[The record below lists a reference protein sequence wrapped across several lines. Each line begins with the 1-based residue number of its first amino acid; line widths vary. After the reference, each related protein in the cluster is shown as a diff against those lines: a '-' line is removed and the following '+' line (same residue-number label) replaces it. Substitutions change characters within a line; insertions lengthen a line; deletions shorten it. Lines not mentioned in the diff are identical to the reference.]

1 MQSKW
6 DIIGEGLHDQ
16 RIEMET
22 LKPIFERAKRGDLK
36 AYEQIVACFQD
47 LAVGYGFALLRDF
60 HLAQDAAQE
69 AFTEAWVNL
78 ERVYDVFAFPALL
91 RKIVFKHCDR
101 MTRRGKKVEIVS
113 MEQLVEIASE
123 EQHPDRTTEVKEMRC
138 LVREAINTL
147 HENERQ
153 AVSLFYISDYSQ
165 REVAAFLGVS
175 VAVVKNRLRS
185 ARKRLKERL
194 FDMVK
199 DNMHENR
206 PSRDDRFIDRLR
218 EILAPDQTNHSE
230 GIYELLDRR
239 WNAISRQ
246 CRAGRIAHSHYDWQT
261 SRIGTMDGDVVTH
274 AGIYDLSMRIG
285 SAPVRTGGIN
295 LPTVHPDYR
304 DEGIYAA
311 TIQAALDAMYAHGYD
326 MSCTRTEPLDRFA
339 NFGYVL
345 AWPDQETYFID
356 TEHLPEAAP
365 DIELEEVHVNV
376 IHGRRDLAE
385 LHNRWHDGLTG
396 TTVRPTYRKG
406 KCPPEDDDPWT
417 ACIFRDKTG
426 RAVGYLYDGP
436 NKSKDHEGR
445 DLRHTDS
452 AGDPEQILRVL
463 GQLARQYQGP
473 RVEFVRLPWRSA
485 LARRV
490 RQLPHLY
497 SARNHNGRTGN
508 QIRIINLETTL
519 CKIAPELSRRLRRSH
534 LRDFIGTLQISIP
547 DQSVILSIDNG
558 EVSVQPGGKADNSI
572 ESGHEFAQIIIGK
585 EAPIE
590 IADRS
595 DMLLTGD
602 AAELLDALF
611 PAQHPQMPNEDL

>member
-1 MQSKW
+1 MQPNW
-6 DIIGEGLHDQ
+6 DIIGERLHSQ
-16 RIEMET
+16 GSEMET
-22 LKPIFERAKRGDLK
+22 LKPIFERAKQGDLK
-36 AYEQIVACFQD
+36 AYEQIVAHFQD
-47 LAVGYGFALLRDF
+47 LAVGYGYALLRDF

-123 EQHPDRTTEVKEMRC
+123 DRHPDRTTEENEMRC
-138 LVREAINTL
+138 LVREAIDTL
-147 HENERQ
+147 PENERQ

-165 REVAAFLGVS
+165 REVAVFLGVS

-185 ARKRLKERL
+185 ARRRLKERL

-199 DNMHENR
+199 DNMHVNR
-206 PSRDDRFIDRLR
+206 PSRDDRFIDRVR
-218 EILAPDQTNHSE
+218 EILAPDKADHSE
-230 GIYELLDRR
+230 GIYELLDKR
-239 WNAISRQ
+239 WNAIGRQ

-261 SRIGTMDGDVVTH
+261 SRIGTMDRDVVAH
-274 AGIYDLSMRIG
+274 AGIYDLSMCIG
-285 SAPVRTGGIN
+285 SATVRTGGFN
-295 LPTVHPDYR
+295 LPTVHPQYR
-304 DEGIYAA
+304 DEGIYAE

-356 TEHLPEAAP
+356 TEHLPEVAP
-365 DIELEEVHVNV
+365 EIELEEVHVNV

-417 ACIFRDKTG
+417 AYVFKDKTG

-436 NKSKDHEGR
+436 NKKKEHEGR

-497 SARNHNGRTGN
+497 QVRNHNGRTGN

-519 CKIAPELSRRLRRSH
+519 SKIAPELSRRLRKSH
-534 LRDFIGTLQISIP
+534 LRDFMGTLRISIP
-547 DQSVILSIDNG
+547 DQSAILSIDNG
-558 EVSVQPGGKADNSI
+558 EVSVQPGGKADNTI

-585 EAPIE
+585 EAPDE
-590 IADRS
+590 IAERS

>member
-1 MQSKW
+1 
-6 DIIGEGLHDQ
+6 
-16 RIEMET
+16 MET

-36 AYEQIVACFQD
+36 AYEQIVKGFQD

-69 AFTEAWVNL
+69 AFTEAWLNL

-91 RKIVFKHCDR
+91 RKIVFKYCDR

-123 EQHPDRTTEVKEMRC
+123 DRQPDRTTEENEMRR

-147 HENERQ
+147 PENERQ
-153 AVSLFYISDYSQ
+153 AVSLFYVSDYSQ

-185 ARKRLKERL
+185 ARKRLKEGL

-206 PSRDDRFIDRLR
+206 PSRDDRFIDRVR
-218 EILAPDQTNHSE
+218 EILAPDKSDHSE

-239 WNAISRQ
+239 WSAISRQ

-285 SAPVRTGGIN
+285 SATVRTGGIN

-339 NFGYVL
+339 DFGYVL

-365 DIELEEVHVNV
+365 EIEHEEVHVNV

-396 TTVRPTYRKG
+396 TTVRPTYRRG

-417 ACIFRDKTG
+417 AYIFNDKTG

-436 NKSKDHEGR
+436 NKRKDHEGR

-473 RVEFVRLPWRSA
+473 RVEFVRLPWHSA

-490 RQLPHLY
+490 RQSPHLY
-497 SARNHNGRTGN
+497 QVSNHNGRTGN

-519 CKIAPELSRRLRRSH
+519 SKIASELSRRLRKSH
-534 LRDFIGTLQISIP
+534 LRDFMGTLRISIP
-547 DQSVILSIDNG
+547 DQSAMLSIDNG
-558 EVSVQPGGKADNSI
+558 EVSVQPGGKADNAI

-590 IADRS
+590 IADQS

>member
-1 MQSKW
+1 MQSNW
-6 DIIGEGLHDQ
+6 DIIGEGLHNQ
-16 RIEMET
+16 RSEMET

-113 MEQLVEIASE
+113 MERLVEIASE
-123 EQHPDRTTEVKEMRC
+123 EQHPDRTTELNEMRC

-206 PSRDDRFIDRLR
+206 PSRDDRFIDRVR

-239 WNAISRQ
+239 WNAIGRQ

-261 SRIGTMDGDVVTH
+261 SRIGTLDGDVVTH

-285 SAPVRTGGIN
+285 SATVRTGGFN
-295 LPTVHPDYR
+295 LPTVHPDYW
-304 DEGIYAA
+304 DEGIYAE

-345 AWPDQETYFID
+345 AWPDQETYFVD
-356 TEHLPEAAP
+356 TEYLPEAAP
-365 DIELEEVHVNV
+365 EIELEEVHVNV

-396 TTVRPTYRKG
+396 TTVRPTYRRG

-417 ACIFRDKTG
+417 AYIFNDKTG

-436 NKSKDHEGR
+436 NTEKDHEGR

-473 RVEFVRLPWRSA
+473 RVQFVRLPWRSA

-519 CKIAPELSRRLRRSH
+519 TKIAPELSRRLRESH
-534 LRDFIGTLQISIP
+534 LREFIGTLQISIP

>member
-6 DIIGEGLHDQ
+6 DIIGEGLHNQ

-36 AYEQIVACFQD
+36 AYEQIVAHFQD
-47 LAVGYGFALLRDF
+47 LAVGYGYALLRDF

-123 EQHPDRTTEVKEMRC
+123 EQHPDRTTEENEMRC
-138 LVREAINTL
+138 LVREAIDTL

-206 PSRDDRFIDRLR
+206 PSRDDRFIDRVR

-239 WNAISRQ
+239 WNAIGRQ

-261 SRIGTMDGDVVTH
+261 SRIGTLDGDVVTH

-285 SAPVRTGGIN
+285 SATVRTGGIN

-365 DIELEEVHVNV
+365 EIELGEVHVNV

-396 TTVRPTYRKG
+396 TTVRPTYRRG

-417 ACIFRDKTG
+417 AYIFNDKTG

-436 NKSKDHEGR
+436 NTEKDHEGR

-463 GQLARQYQGP
+463 GQLARQYRGP
-473 RVEFVRLPWRSA
+473 RVQFVRLPWRSA

-519 CKIAPELSRRLRRSH
+519 TKIAPELSRRLRKSH

-558 EVSVQPGGKADNSI
+558 EVSAQPGGKADNSV

>member
-1 MQSKW
+1 
-6 DIIGEGLHDQ
+6 
-16 RIEMET
+16 MET
-22 LKPIFERAKRGDLK
+22 LKPIFERAKQGDLT
-36 AYEQIVACFQD
+36 AYEQIVEGFQD

-69 AFTEAWVNL
+69 AFLEAWVNL

-123 EQHPDRTTEVKEMRC
+123 DRHPDRTTEENEMRC
-138 LVREAINTL
+138 LVREAIDTL
-147 HENERQ
+147 PENERQ

-199 DNMHENR
+199 DNIHESR
-206 PSRDDRFIDRLR
+206 PSRDERFIDRVR
-218 EILAPDQTNHSE
+218 EILAPDKADHSE
-230 GIYELLDRR
+230 DIYELLDRC

-246 CRAGRIAHSHYDWQT
+246 CRAGRIAHSHYDWLT

-274 AGIYDLSMRIG
+274 AGIDDLSMRIG
-285 SAPVRTGGIN
+285 SATVRTGGIN

-365 DIELEEVHVNV
+365 EIELEEVHVNV

-396 TTVRPTYRKG
+396 TTVRPTYRRG

-417 ACIFRDKTG
+417 AYIFNDKTG

-436 NKSKDHEGR
+436 NTEKDHEGR

-463 GQLARQYQGP
+463 GQLARQY
-473 RVEFVRLPWRSA
+473 
-485 LARRV
+485 
-490 RQLPHLY
+490 
-497 SARNHNGRTGN
+497 
-508 QIRIINLETTL
+508 
-519 CKIAPELSRRLRRSH
+519 
-534 LRDFIGTLQISIP
+534 
-547 DQSVILSIDNG
+547 
-558 EVSVQPGGKADNSI
+558 
-572 ESGHEFAQIIIGK
+572 
-585 EAPIE
+585 
-590 IADRS
+590 
-595 DMLLTGD
+595 
-602 AAELLDALF
+602 
-611 PAQHPQMPNEDL
+611 

>member
-6 DIIGEGLHDQ
+6 DIIGEGLHRQ

-91 RKIVFKHCDR
+91 RKIVFKYCDR

-123 EQHPDRTTEVKEMRC
+123 DQQPDRTTEENEMRR

-147 HENERQ
+147 PENERQ

-185 ARKRLKERL
+185 ARKRLKEGL

-206 PSRDDRFIDRLR
+206 PSRDDRFIDRVR
-218 EILAPDQTNHSE
+218 EILAPDKTDHSE

-239 WNAISRQ
+239 WNAIGRQ
-246 CRAGRIAHSHYDWQT
+246 CRAGRIANSHYDWQT

-285 SAPVRTGGIN
+285 SATVRTGGFN
-295 LPTVHPDYR
+295 LPTVHPQYR
-304 DEGIYAA
+304 DEGIYAE

-365 DIELEEVHVNV
+365 EIELEEVHVNV

-396 TTVRPTYRKG
+396 TTVRPTYRRG

-417 ACIFRDKTG
+417 AYIFKDKTG

-436 NKSKDHEGR
+436 NKRKDHEGR

-463 GQLARQYQGP
+463 GQLARQYDGP

-497 SARNHNGRTGN
+497 QTSNHSGRTGN

-519 CKIAPELSRRLRRSH
+519 SKIAPELSRRLRKSH
-534 LRDFIGTLQISIP
+534 LRDFMGTFRISIP
-547 DQSVILSIDNG
+547 DQSAMLSIDNG
-558 EVSVQPGGKADNSI
+558 EVSVQPGGKSDNTI

-602 AAELLDALF
+602 AAEFLDALF

>member
-1 MQSKW
+1 MRPNW
-6 DIIGEGLHDQ
+6 DIIGEGLHNQ

-22 LKPIFERAKRGDLK
+22 LKPVFERAKRGDLK
-36 AYEQIVACFQD
+36 AYEQIVKGFQD

-69 AFTEAWVNL
+69 AFTEAWLNL

-91 RKIVFKHCDR
+91 RKIVFKYCDR

-123 EQHPDRTTEVKEMRC
+123 DPHPDRTTEENEMRR
-138 LVREAINTL
+138 LVREAIDTL
-147 HENERQ
+147 PENERQ

-185 ARKRLKERL
+185 ARKRLKEGL

-206 PSRDDRFIDRLR
+206 PSRDDRFIDRMR
-218 EILAPDQTNHSE
+218 EILAPDRADHSE

-239 WNAISRQ
+239 WSAISRQ

-261 SRIGTMDGDVVTH
+261 SRIGTIDGDVVTH

-285 SAPVRTGGIN
+285 SATVRTGGIN

-326 MSCTRTEPLDRFA
+326 LSCTRTEPLDRFA

-365 DIELEEVHVNV
+365 EIELEEVHVNV

-385 LHNRWHDGLTG
+385 LHNQWHDGLTG
-396 TTVRPTYRKG
+396 TTVRPTYRRG

-417 ACIFRDKTG
+417 AYIFNDKTG

-436 NKSKDHEGR
+436 NRRKDNEGR

-473 RVEFVRLPWRSA
+473 RVEFVRLHWHSA
-485 LARRV
+485 LAGRL
-490 RQLPHLY
+490 RQFPHLY
-497 SARNHNGRTGN
+497 VVRNHNGRTGN

-519 CKIAPELSRRLRRSH
+519 SKIAPELSRRLRKSH

-547 DQSVILSIDNG
+547 DQSAMLSIDNG
-558 EVSVQPGGKADNSI
+558 EVSAQPGGKADNTI

-611 PAQHPQMPNEDL
+611 PVQHPQMPNEDL